1 MLCVHVGQRKEG
13 DMEWKGNEK
22 NRKVAW
28 RKWVVGNYTPQQY
41 VPGICR
47 HTYALGISEKR
58 QIHGAGQLLSRFA
71 DVLCPSCLVACDV
84 RLVISIDLLL

>member
-47 HTYALGISEKR
+47 HTYALGISEKKTNTWCR
-58 QIHGAGQLLSRFA
+58 TTAVAVCGCSLS
-71 DVLCPSCLVACDV
+71 LVSR
-84 RLVISIDLLL
+84 RL